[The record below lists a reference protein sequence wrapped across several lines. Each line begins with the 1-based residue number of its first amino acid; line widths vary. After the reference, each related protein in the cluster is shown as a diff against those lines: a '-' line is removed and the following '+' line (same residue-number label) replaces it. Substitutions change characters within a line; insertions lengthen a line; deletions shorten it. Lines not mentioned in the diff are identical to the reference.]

1 MKYFVCLVTFAAAA
15 FAQKVTG
22 PIPITADS
30 HPFLAADHNLQPMNL
45 AKLGYVE
52 EEFVITGTANVYDW
66 AADGAL
72 TVKTPN
78 VPYGTRI
85 LLRRPADSARFNGS
99 VVVELPNTARRFDWS
114 MMWGYVHNY
123 VTDQGA
129 AWVAI
134 SMPGAIQLEKKF
146 DPARYAALSFA
157 NPTPAEACSTGPG
170 PGGNNATSDIE
181 DGLRWDAISQVAAA
195 LKNGSLAGFK
205 AQRVYLTTQGGDVM
219 TYINAVHSRAKVY
232 DGYVIKSPGGPS
244 RISRCAPAPGRGDPR
259 QMIKNVGVP
268 VIAVV
273 PQGEVAEAAAI
284 RRADSDEPNDRFRW
298 YEIAGVA
305 HIDNAPYVAL
315 PSFDDQAKTGAMP
328 QGTPSWPFNVRCEP
342 EIPLEE
348 HPLLTYVFD
357 AAFANL
363 DLWLTKGIA
372 PPRADRIELTDG
384 KVALDKFGNG
394 IGGVRS
400 FDVDVPVATYYTT
413 TAGPGTCRELGHED
427 RFDWA
432 AMESVYGSYKN
443 YASKVSQS
451 VDRMVKERWLTE
463 ADARRIRESEDEKS
477 KIKAQKSKAK
487 SD

>member
-1 MKYFVCLVTFAAAA
+1 MKYIVCLLTLTAAS

-22 PIPITADS
+22 PIPVTADS
-30 HPFLAADHNLQPMNL
+30 HPFLAADHNVQPMDL
-45 AKLGYVE
+45 AKVGYVE
-52 EEFVITGTANVYDW
+52 EEFLLSGTVNVYDW

-78 VPYGTRI
+78 APYTTRI
-85 LLRRPADSARFNGS
+85 LLRRPADAARFNGS

-129 AWVAI
+129 AWVGI
-134 SMPGAIQLEKKF
+134 TMPGAVQLEKKF

-157 NPTPAEACSTGPG
+157 NPNPAEACAAGP
-170 PGGNNATSDIE
+170 NNASATSDIE
-181 DGLRWDAISQVAAA
+181 DGLRWDAISQLAAA
-195 LKNGSLAGFK
+195 LKNGSMAGFK
-205 AQRVYLTTQGGDVM
+205 AERVYLTTQGGEVM
-219 TYINAVHSRAKVY
+219 TYIAAIHPHAKVY
-232 DGYVIKSPGGPS
+232 DGYVIKGPGGLA
-244 RISRCAPAPGRGDPR
+244 RINRCAPAPGRGDPR
-259 QMIKNVGVP
+259 QMIKNIGVP

-273 PQGEVAEAAAI
+273 PQGEVADAAAI
-284 RRADSDEPNDRFRW
+284 RRADSDDANDRFRW

-305 HIDNAPYVAL
+305 HIDSAPYIAL

-342 EIPLEE
+342 EIQLED
-348 HPLLTYVFD
+348 HPLLSYVFN

-363 DLWLTKGIA
+363 DLWLQKGIA

-394 IGGVRS
+394 IGGMRS

-413 TAGPGTCRELGHED
+413 TAGPGTCRELGHEE
-427 RFDWA
+427 RYDWA
-432 AMESVYGSYKN
+432 ALEALYGSYKN
-443 YASKVSQS
+443 YASKVAQS
-451 VDRMVKERWLTE
+451 VDRMVKERWLT
-463 ADARRIRESEDEKS
+463 AGDARRIKESEDEKS
-477 KIKAQKSKAK
+477 KVKSQKSKAK